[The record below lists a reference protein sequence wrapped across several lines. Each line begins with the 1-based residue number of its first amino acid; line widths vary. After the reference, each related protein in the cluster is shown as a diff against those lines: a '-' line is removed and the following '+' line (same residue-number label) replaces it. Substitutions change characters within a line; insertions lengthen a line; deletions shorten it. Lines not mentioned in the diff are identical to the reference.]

1 MKAGNIASRAFAN
14 RSRCFRQN
22 ASSRER
28 IGERRLPAWSRRQLA
43 DDIVHIQNTKDIR
56 VPPVRFSA
64 SCRKEQAGSLCS
76 PEPGVGP
83 AICEGR
89 LGVGRLLVKCPTKT
103 R

>member
-14 RSRCFRQN
+14 PSRCFRQN

-43 DDIVHIQNTKDIR
+43 DDIVHIQNSKGHSRTSSTLFGKL
-56 VPPVRFSA
+56 P
-64 SCRKEQAGSLCS
+64 KEQAGSLCS

-83 AICEGR
+83 ANCEGR
-89 LGVGRLLVKCPTKT
+89 LGVGRLLLKCPPK
-103 R
+103 